1 MFWSWEGCCTYRF
14 SQGSFWQIAME
25 EESGQLQC
33 DHWVLM
39 SSVWVKEYVC
49 DFTNIGQWDTQ
60 RSNIFN
66 MPYAHKIHLCWWCG
80 DMPVSSQIITQN
92 RVKVNLVWNLVNT
105 MWSTSIQM
113 WSKSGYK
120 SITLLFPGQTIPT
133 VLCPNSCLQKYKESL
148 TNSYVLRI

>member
-14 SQGSFWQIAME
+14 SHGSFWQITMG
-25 EESGQLQC
+25 EESGQLQF
-33 DHWVLM
+33 DRWVLM

-60 RSNIFN
+60 ISTIFN
-66 MPYAHKIHLCWWCG
+66 MAYVHKICLCWWWCG
-80 DMPVSSQIITQN
+80 GMPVSSWIVTQS
-92 RVKVNLVWNLVNT
+92 RIQVNLVWNLVNT
-105 MWSTSIQM
+105 IWGTSIQM

-133 VLCPNSCLQKYKESL
+133 ILCPNSALQKYKESL
-148 TNSYVLRI
+148 ANFHMF